1 MQNLVVLRKL
11 CEKSRCFLGKF
22 TLLKQ
27 ILHDRWSWRSRQISS
42 LDGGDTGEGDDEVDD
57 GNGDGK
63 DFWDDI
69 DGDENNF
76 DYDDT
81 CGAKN
86 TLYGLKTSFS
96 DQEHLYF
103 WSKKLN
109 GRRDPPQ

>member
-1 MQNLVVLRKL
+1 MYNGKASNTIIKYKL
-11 CEKSRCFLGKF
+11 KVN
-22 TLLKQ
+22 
-27 ILHDRWSWRSRQISS
+27 H
-42 LDGGDTGEGDDEVDD
+42 EGND
-57 GNGDGK
+57 DGK
-63 DFWDDI
+63 DFRDDI

-76 DYDDT
+76 DHDDT

-103 WSKKLN
+103 WSKKLD